1 MNNKKYVLITGSS
14 GLVGSECVEFFVNK
28 KFNVIGIDNDY
39 RSFFFGKSASIKK
52 RERFLSKKYP
62 KYKIVNNDIR
72 NFYKVKNIFSKY
84 KNKIKLIIHCAAQ
97 PSHDWASNDPLLDFD
112 INARSTLNLLNLFKD
127 YCPKSSFIFVSTN
140 KVYGDRPNQL
150 PLVENN
156 SRYELKKF
164 SKYYK
169 YGIDESLTIDNSI
182 HSFFGVSKT
191 SADLYVQEFGKN
203 FKLNTVSF
211 RCGCITGENH
221 SGSEA
226 HGFLNYLIKN
236 ILKNQSYKIIGYKGK
251 QVRDNI
257 HSNDLVNCF
266 WEYYKNPKRGEIYN
280 IGGGRK
286 NSCSIIEVI
295 RKIEKI
301 LNIKVKK
308 KYIKFN
314 RTGDHIWWITNTN
327 KFSKDYPK
335 WKIKINLD
343 QIIKKIIEKYKIN

>member
-1 MNNKKYVLITGSS
+1 MNNRKYVLITGSS
-14 GLVGSECVEFFVNK
+14 GLVGSECVEFFINK
-28 KFNVIGIDNDY
+28 KFNVIGVDNDY

-52 RERFLSKKYP
+52 REKFLSKKYP
-62 KYKIVNNDIR
+62 EYKIFNNDIR
-72 NFYKVKNIFSKY
+72 NLNEIKKIFLEY

-97 PSHDWASNDPLLDFD
+97 PSHDWATKDPLLDFD
-112 INARSTLNLLNLFKD
+112 INARSTLNLLNLFKT

-140 KVYGDRPNQL
+140 KVYGDKPNQI
-150 PLVENN
+150 PVIEKKF
-156 SRYELKKF
+156 RYELKNNHYFKNGF
-164 SKYYK
+164 
-169 YGIDESLTIDNSI
+169 DESLSIDNSI

-236 ILKNQSYKIIGYKGK
+236 IIEKKTYKIIGYKGK

-257 HSNDLVNCF
+257 HSHDLVSCF
-266 WEYYKNPKRGEIYN
+266 WEYYKNPKKGKIYN
-280 IGGGRK
+280 IGGGRN

-295 RKIEKI
+295 KKLEVF

-314 RTGDHIWWITNTN
+314 RTGDHIWWITNTS
-327 KFSKDYPK
+327 KFKKDYPK

-343 QIIKKIIEKYKIN
+343 QIIKRIINKYKIN

>member
-14 GLVGSECVEFFVNK
+14 GLVGSECVEFFINK

-52 RERFLSKKYP
+52 REKFLAKKYP
-62 KYKIVNNDIR
+62 KYKILNNDIR
-72 NFYKVKNIFSKY
+72 NFNKTKNIFLKY

-112 INARSTLNLLNLFKD
+112 INARSTLNLLNLFKN

-140 KVYGDRPNQL
+140 KVYGDKPNQL

-156 SRYELKKF
+156 SRYELKKVNQ
-164 SKYYK
+164 YYK

-257 HSNDLVNCF
+257 HSKDLVNCF

-286 NSCSIIEVI
+286 NSCSIIEI
-295 RKIEKI
+295 INKLEII
-301 LNIKVKK
+301 LNMKVKK

-327 KFSKDYPK
+327 KFRKDYPK
-335 WKIKINLD
+335 WRIKINLD

>member
-1 MNNKKYVLITGSS
+1 MSNKKYVLITGSS
-14 GLVGSECVEFFVNK
+14 GLVGSECVEFFINK

-52 RERFLSKKYP
+52 REKFLSKKYP
-62 KYKIVNNDIR
+62 NYKVLNNDIR
-72 NFYKVKNIFSKY
+72 NFNKIKNIFAKY
-84 KNKIKLIIHCAAQ
+84 KSKIKLIIHCAAQ
-97 PSHDWASNDPLLDFD
+97 PSHDWASSDPLLDFD

-140 KVYGDRPNQL
+140 KVYGDKPNQL
-150 PLVENN
+150 PIVEKN
-156 SRYELKKF
+156 SRYELKKINQ
-164 SKYYK
+164 YYK
-169 YGIDESLTIDNSI
+169 FGFDESLTIDNSI

-203 FKLNTVSF
+203 LKLNTVSF

-236 ILKNQSYKIIGYKGK
+236 TLKNKSYKIIGYKGK

-257 HSNDLVNCF
+257 HSKDLVNCF
-266 WEYYKNPKRGEIYN
+266 WEYYKNPKKGEVYN

-295 RKIEKI
+295 KKIEI
-301 LNIKVKK
+301 FLNIKVKK

-327 KFSKDYPK
+327 KFKKDYPK

-343 QIIKKIIEKYKIN
+343 QIIKKIINKYKIN